1 MNYPIFQGET
11 LSIYH
16 VWYDINGI
24 ANDLSTWSGE
34 MHIYDR
40 LDALL
45 ATITLTTNVDG
56 EIEGSADSSAWA
68 LGAYSYYIRLDD
80 GAGRIV
86 DLISGRVCIE
96 LPHGPC
102 KSRL

>member
-1 MNYPIFQGET
+1 MNTKHDYPLVQGET

-16 VWYDINGI
+16 VWYDINGV
-24 ANDLSTWSGE
+24 ANDLSTWTGE
-34 MHIYDR
+34 MHTYDR

-45 ATITLTTNVDG
+45 ATIVLTTNVDG

-68 LGAYSYYIRLDD
+68 LGTYSYYIRLDD

-86 DLISGRVCIE
+86 DLISGKVCIE
-96 LPHGPC
+96 
-102 KSRL
+102 